1 MPAAARSRRH
11 RLPVLLWLAL
21 ALLMLGAAA
30 LGRFYWLHLHAS
42 LDRLQASIA
51 EARTQQWQMIQQVR
65 EAEAALAASAEQLGV
80 VTATPERAIS
90 QQEGVWVERASL
102 MAAAVEMER
111 LAGMV
116 TDRSGAHHQRIDW
129 AQRTAELRRLG
140 RDALRLPPAR
150 QAGTTIGGREVR
162 ALLEQAA
169 DAADLGD
176 AHLVALILDAA
187 ARLLR
192 EHYPA
197 GWPREPQ
204 VMVLAERIER
214 VRGGIAPRTRADASA
229 QLRQLASAF
238 RAAAAAADRSRD
250 RGDTA
255 TAPQR

>member
-51 EARTQQWQMIQQVR
+51 EARNQQSQMIERVR

-80 VTATPERAIS
+80 ATATPERAIS
-90 QQEGVWVERASL
+90 QQDGVWVERAGL
-102 MAAAVEMER
+102 MAAAAEMER

-116 TDRSGAHHQRIDW
+116 MDSSDALHPRIDW
-129 AQRTAELRRLG
+129 PQRAAELRLLG

-150 QAGTTIGGREVR
+150 QAGLTISGREVR
-162 ALLEQAA
+162 GLLEQAA

-187 ARLLR
+187 VRLLR
-192 EHYPA
+192 EHYAA
-197 GWPREPQ
+197 GWPGEPRI
-204 VMVLAERIER
+204 MALAERIER
-214 VRGGIAPRTRADASA
+214 VRGAIAPRIQADAAA
-229 QLRQLASAF
+229 QLRRLASAF
-238 RAAAAAADRSRD
+238 RAAAAGQSRD

-255 TAPQR
+255 GAPPR

>member
-30 LGRFYWLHLHAS
+30 LGRFYWLHLHDS

-51 EARTQQWQMIQQVR
+51 EARNQQSQMIERVR

-80 VTATPERAIS
+80 ATAATPGRAIS
-90 QQEGVWVERASL
+90 QQDGVLVERAGL
-102 MAAAVEMER
+102 MAAAAEMER

-116 TDRSGAHHQRIDW
+116 TDSSDALHPRIDW
-129 AQRTAELRRLG
+129 PQRAAELRRLG

-150 QAGTTIGGREVR
+150 QAGLTISGREVR
-162 ALLEQAA
+162 GLLEQAA

-187 ARLLR
+187 VRLLR
-192 EHYPA
+192 EHYAA
-197 GWPREPQ
+197 GWPGDPRI
-204 VMVLAERIER
+204 MALAERIER
-214 VRGGIAPRTRADASA
+214 VRGAIAPRIQADAAA
-229 QLRQLASAF
+229 QLRRLASAF
-238 RAAAAAADRSRD
+238 RAAAAGQSRD
-250 RGDTA
+250 RADTA
-255 TAPQR
+255 GAPPR

>member
-51 EARTQQWQMIQQVR
+51 EARNQQSQMIERVR

-80 VTATPERAIS
+80 ATATPGRARS
-90 QQEGVWVERASL
+90 QQDGVWVERAGL
-102 MAAAVEMER
+102 MAAAAEMER

-116 TDRSGAHHQRIDW
+116 MDSSDALHPRIDW
-129 AQRTAELRRLG
+129 PQRAAELRRLG

-150 QAGTTIGGREVR
+150 QAGLTISGREVR
-162 ALLEQAA
+162 GLLEQAA

-187 ARLLR
+187 VRLLR
-192 EHYPA
+192 EHYAA
-197 GWPREPQ
+197 GWPGEPRI
-204 VMVLAERIER
+204 MALAERIER
-214 VRGGIAPRTRADASA
+214 VRGAIAPRIQADAAA
-229 QLRQLASAF
+229 QLRRLASAF
-238 RAAAAAADRSRD
+238 RAAAAGQSRD

-255 TAPQR
+255 GAPPR

>member
-1 MPAAARSRRH
+1 
-11 RLPVLLWLAL
+11 
-21 ALLMLGAAA
+21 
-30 LGRFYWLHLHAS
+30 
-42 LDRLQASIA
+42 
-51 EARTQQWQMIQQVR
+51 
-65 EAEAALAASAEQLGV
+65 
-80 VTATPERAIS
+80 
-90 QQEGVWVERASL
+90 
-102 MAAAVEMER
+102 MAAAAEMER

-116 TDRSGAHHQRIDW
+116 TDRSDAHHQRIDW
-129 AQRTAELRRLG
+129 PQRAAELRRLG

-187 ARLLR
+187 VRLLR
-192 EHYPA
+192 EHYAA
-197 GWPREPQ
+197 GWPREPRI
-204 VMVLAERIER
+204 MALAERIER

-238 RAAAAAADRSRD
+238 RAAAAGQSRD

-255 TAPQR
+255 SAPPR

>member
-51 EARTQQWQMIQQVR
+51 EARTQQSQMIQRVR
-65 EAEAALAASAEQLGV
+65 EAEAALAVSAEQLGV
-80 VTATPERAIS
+80 VTATPGRAVS
-90 QQEGVWVERASL
+90 QQDGVWVERASL
-102 MAAAVEMER
+102 MAAAAEMER
-111 LAGMV
+111 LAGML
-116 TDRSGAHHQRIDW
+116 TDSSGAQHQRIDW
-129 AQRTAELRRLG
+129 PQRAAELRRLG

-150 QAGTTIGGREVR
+150 QPSATIGRRDVR
-162 ALLEQAA
+162 GLLQQAA

-192 EHYPA
+192 EHYAA
-197 GWPREPQ
+197 GWPREPTI
-204 VMVLAERIER
+204 MALAERIER
-214 VRGGIAPRTRADASA
+214 VRGAIAPLTWADAAA
-229 QLRQLASAF
+229 QLRQMASAF
-238 RAAAAAADRSRD
+238 RAAAAGQSRE

-255 TAPQR
+255 TTPQR